1 MTNYELQRLAEL
13 VANNIIQQIKKD
25 AELLDRI
32 FPPRLLD
39 SNEAATLLKIPV
51 NTLYQFSRQIPH
63 RKIGKRLLF
72 FERDLVNWV
81 KKENEENKKL
91 F

>member
-25 AELLDRI
+25 DELLDRI

-39 SNEAATLLKIPV
+39 SAEAAAFLRIPMGSF
-51 NTLYQFSRQIPH
+51 YQIVKTIPH
-63 RKIGKRLLF
+63 HKVGKRLVF
-72 FERDLVNWV
+72 SERNLANWLRQ
-81 KKENEENKKL
+81 ENEV
-91 F
+91 